1 MKRRFTKMH
10 GLGNDFVV
18 FDGVRQSLALTAD
31 QCRFLA
37 DRRFG
42 IGCDQILLVEPPRL
56 AGTDFHYRIFNA
68 DGSEVEQCGNGARCF
83 ARFVREEGLTSKTE
97 IPVGTAA
104 GAIRLYVEPD
114 GQVRVDMG
122 PPVFDPARIPF
133 LAPVERLASGGG
145 LATGGTLT
153 SWGAMASGERLASG
167 GLPARVKAKASTE
180 AQTAPIPGVLGEAA
194 EYDLE
199 VDGEILRIGA
209 VSMGNPHAVLR
220 VDDLDQAPV
229 AQLGPR
235 IERHP
240 RFPRRVNVGFMQV
253 LAPNHIRLR
262 VFERGAGET
271 LACGTGACAAV
282 VVGRRQGRLE
292 EEVRVSLPGG
302 DLRIRWAG
310 DREPVWMTGP
320 AARVFSG
327 EIEL

>member
-1 MKRRFTKMH
+1 MRLRFTKMQ

-18 FDGVRQSLALTAD
+18 CDGVRQALCLSPE

-42 IGCDQILLVEPPRL
+42 VGCDQILLVEPPRL

-83 ARFVREEGLTSKTE
+83 ARFVGDQGLTAKTE

-104 GAIRLYVEPD
+104 GPIRLFIESD
-114 GQVRVDMG
+114 GQVRVNMG
-122 PPVFDPARIPF
+122 PPVFDPVRIPF
-133 LAPVERLASGGG
+133 LAP
-145 LATGGTLT
+145 
-153 SWGAMASGERLASG
+153 GERTAAAG
-167 GLPARVKAKASTE
+167 PEAKAASNLIALTE
-180 AQTAPIPGVLGEAA
+180 ADD
-194 EYDLE
+194 YDLE
-199 VDGEILRIGA
+199 VEGEILRIGG

-220 VDDLDQAPV
+220 VGDLDQAPV
-229 AQLGPR
+229 ERLGPR

-253 LAPNHIRLR
+253 IAPDRIRLR
-262 VFERGAGET
+262 VYERGAGET

-282 VVGRRQGRLE
+282 AVGRRQGLLA

-302 DLRIRWAG
+302 DLLIHWGG
-310 DREPVWMTGP
+310 DDQPVWMTGP
-320 AARVFSG
+320 AVTVFTG
-327 EIEL
+327 EIQL